1 MKQLTKEDKQ
11 AVLDVLNS
19 FEVYEECL
27 IDGYILVEN
36 NEENRKRLNDVG
48 VTDKEIDNVADKDFF
63 CTIALAFNG
72 GYADNYEIGKFIL
85 WDPID
90 DELKER
96 VREFKGTETDAL
108 RLLEALEKAEGVK
121 EVV

>member
-19 FEVYEECL
+19 FEVYEECM

-36 NEENRKRLNDVG
+36 NEENRKLLNDVG
-48 VTDKEIDNVADKDFF
+48 VTDKEIDNVADEEYF

-72 GYADNYEIGKFIL
+72 GYADNYEQGKFVL
-85 WDPID
+85 WGPID

-96 VREFKGTETDAL
+96 VREFKGTETDAF
-108 RLLEALEKAEGVK
+108 RLLEALEGVK
-121 EVV
+121 EVG